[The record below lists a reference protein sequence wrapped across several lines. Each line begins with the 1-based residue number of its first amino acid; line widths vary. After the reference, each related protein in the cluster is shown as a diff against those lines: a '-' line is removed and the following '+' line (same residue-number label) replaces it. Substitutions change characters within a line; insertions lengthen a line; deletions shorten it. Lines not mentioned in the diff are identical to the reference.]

1 MALPAFERF
10 ASDTVDEILD
20 VVRTAADGE
29 ELAKALTALH
39 KMVRTDVLPP
49 GRFGSVV
56 EAARCCLLSTTT
68 PRTWRAAVELAVE
81 TGESHLRMMVAG
93 IASGLVQP
101 AFPDRPDLHLWAR
114 STARG
119 VLRRYYQA
127 HGVPTPD
134 QPEDP
139 GDGGCDDLAG

>member
-1 MALPAFERF
+1 MALHAFQRF
-10 ASDTVDEILD
+10 AADAVDEVLE
-20 VVRTAADGE
+20 VVRTEADGE
-29 ELAKALTALH
+29 GLAKALAALH

-49 GRFGSVV
+49 GKFGSVV
-56 EAARCCLLSTTT
+56 EVARACLMNTTT

-114 STARG
+114 AVAKR
-119 VLRRYYQA
+119 VLRRYYHT

-134 QPEDP
+134 QPDEN